1 MFRVSGKR
9 LIKTLYHFKMK
20 HTTLITL
27 SGLLVS
33 GLQSFAQFAPGVGQT
48 GTTAMFKDSSAFVG
62 WATKC
67 SISKGLQDI
76 SVSSGPYA
84 SVGDS
89 TSAYGKAGT
98 TGVVSLG
105 DGGVAVLQFA
115 SPIQNGPGPDLAVF
129 ENSFDD
135 SFLELA
141 FVEVSSDG
149 GTYFRFPA
157 VSNTDAIT
165 QTGSFGLTDP
175 TKLNNL
181 AGKYRA
187 NYGTPFDLSDIPDNL
202 LLNKQAITHVRI
214 IDVVGCIQDQY
225 CTRDMNNH
233 KVNDPWPTAFGSGG
247 FDLDAV
253 GVIHEQGAVMSVNET
268 HVLAAA
274 VFPNPA
280 SDHLYIRVNTN
291 EEYSLSVINVLGEV
305 VMQASNADHLS
316 VSELKEGVY
325 SLEIISTGKRS
336 VQKFIKSASSH

>member
-1 MFRVSGKR
+1 
-9 LIKTLYHFKMK
+9 MK
-20 HTTLITL
+20 HITLISL

-33 GLQSFAQFAPGVGQT
+33 GLGSFAQFAPGVGQP

-67 SISKGLQDI
+67 SISRGFQDI

-84 SVGDS
+84 NVGDS
-89 TSAYGKAGT
+89 TSACGKAGT

-105 DGGVAVLQFA
+105 DGGMATLQFA
-115 SPIQNGPGPDLAVF
+115 GPIQNAPGPDFAVF

-157 VSNTDAIT
+157 VSNTDATT
-165 QTGSFGLTDP
+165 QTSSFGLTDP

-225 CTRDMNNH
+225 CTRDVNNH

-253 GVIHEQGAVMSVNET
+253 GVIHQQGTVMSLEEEAHT
-268 HVLAAA
+268 LAAT

-280 SDHLYIRVNTN
+280 GERLYIRVNTN
-291 EEYSLSVINVLGEV
+291 EQYSLSVINVLGEV
-305 VMQASNADHLS
+305 VMQEKDVNYVQ

-325 SLEIISTGKRS
+325 TLEITSAGKRS
-336 VQKFIKSASSH
+336 VQKFIRSAETR

>member
-1 MFRVSGKR
+1 
-9 LIKTLYHFKMK
+9 
-20 HTTLITL
+20 
-27 SGLLVS
+27 
-33 GLQSFAQFAPGVGQT
+33 
-48 GTTAMFKDSSAFVG
+48 
-62 WATKC
+62 
-67 SISKGLQDI
+67 
-76 SVSSGPYA
+76 
-84 SVGDS
+84 
-89 TSAYGKAGT
+89 
-98 TGVVSLG
+98 
-105 DGGVAVLQFA
+105 
-115 SPIQNGPGPDLAVF
+115 VF

-149 GTYFRFPA
+149 GTWFRFPA
-157 VSNTDAIT
+157 VSNTDAST

-175 TKLNNL
+175 AKIHNL

-225 CTRDMNNH
+225 CTRDVNNN

-253 GVIHEQGAVMSVNET
+253 GVIHQSGTAMSVEDET
-268 HVLAAA
+268 HILSAI

-280 SDHLYIRVNTN
+280 SDHLYIHVNTN
-291 EEYSLSVINVLGEV
+291 EEYSLTVINVLGEV
-305 VMQASNADHLS
+305 VIQARNASRLP

-325 SLEIISTGKRS
+325 TLEIISAGKRS
-336 VQKFIKSASSH
+336 VQKFIRSAINRIVHVISRRREANLNKVGTKRS

>member
-1 MFRVSGKR
+1 MFGVSGRK
-9 LIKTLYHFKMK
+9 LIKTLYHFNMK
-20 HTTLITL
+20 HITLISL
-27 SGLLVS
+27 SSLLVS
-33 GLQSFAQFAPGVGQT
+33 GLSSFAQFAPGVGQP
-48 GTTAMFKDSSAFVG
+48 GTTAMYKDSSAFTG

-67 SISKGLQDI
+67 SISRGLQDI

-89 TSAYGKAGT
+89 TSAFGKAGT

-105 DGGVAVLQFA
+105 DGGIATLQFA

-141 FVEVSSDG
+141 FVEVSSDD

-157 VSNTDAIT
+157 VSNTDATT
-165 QTGSFGLTDP
+165 QTAAFGLTDP
-175 TKLNNL
+175 TKIHNL
-181 AGKYRA
+181 AGKYRG

-225 CTRDMNNH
+225 CTRDANNN

-253 GVIHEQGAVMSVNET
+253 GAIHQQGAATSVEEEAPAF
-268 HVLAAA
+268 AADI
-274 VFPNPA
+274 FPNPA
-280 SDHLYIRVNTN
+280 IDQLYIRVATN
-291 EEYSLSVINVLGEV
+291 EDYDLRVINVLGEA
-305 VMQASNADHLS
+305 VMQAHNADHLS
-316 VSELKEGVY
+316 VGQLKEGIY
-325 SLEIISTGKRS
+325 TLEITRAEKRS
-336 VQKFIKSASSH
+336 VQKFIKSAER

>member
-1 MFRVSGKR
+1 
-9 LIKTLYHFKMK
+9 MK
-20 HTTLITL
+20 HITLISL

-33 GLQSFAQFAPGVGQT
+33 GLSSFAQFAPGVGQA

-67 SISKGLQDI
+67 SITRGLQDI
-76 SVSSGPYA
+76 SVGSGPYA

-105 DGGVAVLQFA
+105 DGGMATLQFA
-115 SPIQNGPGPDLAVF
+115 SPIRNDAGPDFAVF

-149 GTYFRFPA
+149 GTFFRFPA
-157 VSNTDAIT
+157 VSNTDATT
-165 QTGSFGLTDP
+165 QTASFGLTDP

-233 KVNDPWPTAFGSGG
+233 KINDPWPTAFGSGG

-253 GVIHEQGAVMSVNET
+253 GVIHQQGTVMSVEEEQ
-268 HVLAAA
+268 VLAAA
-274 VFPNPA
+274 VFPNPV
-280 SDHLYIRVNTN
+280 SDQLHIRVHTN
-291 EEYSLSVINVLGEV
+291 KDYVLTVTNVLGEV
-305 VMQASNADHLS
+305 VMQAANADRLS
-316 VSELKEGVY
+316 VEQLKEGVY
-325 SLEIISTGKRS
+325 TLEISAAERHS
-336 VQKFIKSASSH
+336 VQKFVKSVSGN

>member
-1 MFRVSGKR
+1 M
-9 LIKTLYHFKMK
+9 
-20 HTTLITL
+20 TLISL

-33 GLQSFAQFAPGVGQT
+33 GLSSFAQFAPGVGQA

-67 SISKGLQDI
+67 TITRGLQDI
-76 SVSSGPYA
+76 SVSSSPYA
-84 SVGDS
+84 TVGDS
-89 TSAYGKAGT
+89 ASAFGKAGT

-105 DGGVAVLQFA
+105 DGGMAVLQFA
-115 SPIQNGPGPDLAVF
+115 GPIQNAPGPDLAVF

-149 GTYFRFPA
+149 GTWFRFPA
-157 VSNTDAIT
+157 VSNTDATT

-175 TKLNNL
+175 TKIHNL

-225 CTRDMNNH
+225 CTRDMNNN

-253 GVIHEQGAVMSVNET
+253 GVIHQSGAVMSVEEDA
-268 HVLAAA
+268 HILSAI

-280 SDHLYIRVNTN
+280 SDRLYIRVNTN
-291 EEYSLSVINVLGEV
+291 EEYSLTVINVLGEV
-305 VMQASNADHLS
+305 VMQARNTNRLP
-316 VSELKEGVY
+316 VNELKEGVY
-325 SLEIISTGKRS
+325 TLEITSAGKRS
-336 VQKFIKSASSH
+336 VQKFIRSASMN

>member
-1 MFRVSGKR
+1 
-9 LIKTLYHFKMK
+9 MK
-20 HTTLITL
+20 HLTLISL
-27 SGLLVS
+27 SGLLLS
-33 GLQSFAQFAPGVGQT
+33 GFSSFAQFAPGVGQA
-48 GTTAMFKDSSAFVG
+48 GTSAMFKDSSAFVG

-67 SISKGLQDI
+67 RITRGLQDI

-105 DGGVAVLQFA
+105 DGGMAVLQFA
-115 SPIQNGPGPDLAVF
+115 SPVENGSGPDFAVF

-157 VSNTDAIT
+157 VSNTDATT

-175 TKLNNL
+175 TKINNL

-225 CTRDMNNH
+225 CTRDANNN

-253 GVIHEQGAVMSVNET
+253 GVIHQQGTVMSVGEDA
-268 HVLAAA
+268 HMLAAT

-291 EEYSLSVINVLGEV
+291 ENYSLTVINVLGEV
-305 VMQASNADHLS
+305 VMQAGNANRLP

-325 SLEIISTGKRS
+325 TLEITTAEKRS
-336 VQKFIKSASSH
+336 VQKFIKSATAN

>member
-1 MFRVSGKR
+1 MSA
-9 LIKTLYHFKMK
+9 
-20 HTTLITL
+20 
-27 SGLLVS
+27 LLVS
-33 GLQSFAQFAPGVGQT
+33 GLHSFAQFAPGVGQS

-67 SISKGLQDI
+67 TITRGLQDI
-76 SVSSGPYA
+76 SASSGPYA

-89 TSAYGKAGT
+89 TSAYAKAGT

-105 DGGVAVLQFA
+105 DGGIAVLRFA
-115 SPIQNGPGPDLAVF
+115 SPIQDALGPDLAVF
-129 ENSFDD
+129 ENGFDD

-157 VSNTDAIT
+157 TSNTDATT

-175 TKLNNL
+175 TKINNL

-202 LLNKQAITHVRI
+202 LLNKQAITHVKV
-214 IDVVGCIQDQY
+214 IDVVGCIQDAY
-225 CTRDMNNH
+225 CSRDKNNN

-253 GVIHEQGAVMSVNET
+253 GVIHQQGTPSSVNEKAVALKT
-268 HVLAAA
+268 VLY
-274 VFPNPA
+274 PNPS
-280 SDHLYIRVNTN
+280 SDQLHIRVETN
-291 EEYSLSVINVLGEV
+291 DDYLVSVINVLGEV
-305 VMQASNADHLS
+305 VMQEANAKTLP

-325 SLEIISTGKRS
+325 TLEITTAEKRS
-336 VQKFIKSASSH
+336 VQKFIHSALN

>member
-1 MFRVSGKR
+1 
-9 LIKTLYHFKMK
+9 MK
-20 HTTLITL
+20 HITLISL

-33 GLQSFAQFAPGVGQT
+33 GLHSFAQFAPGVGQA

-67 SISKGLQDI
+67 SITRGFQDI

-84 SVGDS
+84 NVGDS

-105 DGGVAVLQFA
+105 DGGMATLQFA
-115 SPIQNGPGPDLAVF
+115 SPVQNAPGPDLAVF

-157 VSNTDAIT
+157 VSNTDAST

-175 TKLNNL
+175 TKIHNL

-214 IDVVGCIQDQY
+214 IDVVGCIQDPY
-225 CTRDMNNH
+225 CTRDMNHH

-253 GVIHEQGAVMSVNET
+253 GVIHQQGAVMSVGEDA
-268 HVLAAA
+268 HMLAAT

-280 SDHLYIRVNTN
+280 SDHLYIRVNTS
-291 EEYSLSVINVLGEV
+291 EEYSLTVINVLGEM
-305 VMQASNADHLS
+305 VMQARNANRLP

-325 SLEIISTGKRS
+325 TLEITTAEKRS
-336 VQKFIKSASSH
+336 VQKFIKSATAK

>member
-1 MFRVSGKR
+1 MTYFTRVSLLG
-9 LIKTLYHFKMK
+9 F
-20 HTTLITL
+20 
-27 SGLLVS
+27 LVS
-33 GLQSFAQFAPGVGQT
+33 GLHSFAQFAPGVGQP

-67 SISKGLQDI
+67 TIIRGLQDI
-76 SVSSGPYA
+76 SASSGPYA

-105 DGGVAVLQFA
+105 DGGIAILRFA
-115 SPIQNGPGPDLAVF
+115 NPVQDAPGPDLAVF

-157 VSNTDAIT
+157 VSNTDATT
-165 QTGSFGLTDP
+165 QTGSFGLTNP
-175 TKLNNL
+175 TKIHNL

-187 NYGTPFDLSDIPDNL
+187 NYGTPFDLSDIPDNV

-214 IDVVGCIQDQY
+214 IDVVGCIQDAY
-225 CTRDMNNH
+225 CTRDKNNN

-253 GVIHEQGAVMSVNET
+253 GVIHQQGTPSSVREEAFA
-268 HVLAAA
+268 LKALLY
-274 VFPNPA
+274 PNPA
-280 SDHLYIRVNTN
+280 SDQLYIRVATK
-291 EEYSLSVINVLGEV
+291 EDYSVSVINVLGEV
-305 VMQASNADHLS
+305 VMQESNAKSLP

-325 SLEIISTGKRS
+325 TLEITTAEKRS
-336 VQKFIKSASSH
+336 VQKFIRSGLN

>member
-1 MFRVSGKR
+1 
-9 LIKTLYHFKMK
+9 MK
-20 HTTLITL
+20 HSLLVPTLSALLL
-27 SGLLVS
+27 SGLN
-33 GLQSFAQFAPGVGQT
+33 SFAQFAPAVGQP

-67 SISKGLQDI
+67 GITRGLQDI
-76 SVSSGPYA
+76 SVGSGPYA
-84 SVGDS
+84 TVGDS
-89 TSAYGKAGT
+89 SSALGKAGT

-115 SPIQNGPGPDLAVF
+115 SPIKNGPGPDLAVF
-129 ENSFDD
+129 ENGFDD

-157 VSNTDAIT
+157 VSNTDATT

-202 LLNKQAITHVRI
+202 LLDKQAITHVRI

-225 CTRDMNNH
+225 CTRDKNNN

-253 GVIHEQGAVMSVNET
+253 GAVYQQGTVMSVKDEAHT
-268 HVLAAA
+268 LAAV

-280 SDHLYIRVNTN
+280 SDHLSIRVNTN
-291 EEYSLSVINVLGEV
+291 EDYLLTVINVLGEV
-305 VMQASNADHLS
+305 VMQASNANHLS
-316 VSELKEGVY
+316 VGHLKEGVY
-325 SLEIISTGKRS
+325 TLEVVAEGKRH
-336 VQKFIKSASSH
+336 VQKFIRSGF

>member
-1 MFRVSGKR
+1 
-9 LIKTLYHFKMK
+9 MK
-20 HTTLITL
+20 HITFIFL
-27 SGLLVS
+27 SGLLLS
-33 GLQSFAQFAPGVGQT
+33 GLSSSAQFAPGVGQP

-67 SISKGLQDI
+67 SITRGLQDI

-84 SVGDS
+84 NVGDS

-105 DGGVAVLQFA
+105 DGGIAVLQFA
-115 SPIQNGPGPDLAVF
+115 DPIRNGPGPDLAVF

-157 VSNTDAIT
+157 VSNTDASI

-175 TKLNNL
+175 TKLHNL

-214 IDVVGCIQDQY
+214 IDVVGCIQNQY
-225 CTRDMNNH
+225 CTRDVNNN

-253 GVIHEQGAVMSVNET
+253 GVIHQAGTITSVNESEQS
-268 HVLAAA
+268 LSASI
-274 VFPNPA
+274 FPNPA
-280 SDHLYIRVNTN
+280 ADQLNIRVN
-291 EEYSLSVINVLGEV
+291 EAGEYSVSVINLLGEV
-305 VMQASNADHLS
+305 VMHAENPQFLPLN
-316 VSELKEGVY
+316 ELQDGVY
-325 SLEIISTGKRS
+325 SMEITGAGKRL
-336 VQKFIKSASSH
+336 VQKFIKSSGY

>member
-1 MFRVSGKR
+1 M
-9 LIKTLYHFKMK
+9 LIS
-20 HTTLITL
+20 L
-27 SGLLVS
+27 SCLLVS
-33 GLQSFAQFAPGVGQT
+33 GQHSFAQFAPGVGQA

-67 SISKGLQDI
+67 SITRGFQDI
-76 SVSSGPYA
+76 SAGSGPYA

-105 DGGVAVLQFA
+105 DGGIATLQFA
-115 SPIQNGPGPDLAVF
+115 SPIQNAPGPDLAVF

-157 VSNTDAIT
+157 VSNTDAST

-175 TKLNNL
+175 AKLYNL

-214 IDVVGCIQDQY
+214 IDVVGCIQEPY
-225 CTRDMNNH
+225 CTRDMNNN

-253 GVIHEQGAVMSVNET
+253 GVIHQMGTVMSVEDEA
-268 HVLAAA
+268 HPLAAT

-280 SDHLYIRVNTN
+280 SDRLYIRVHTD
-291 EEYSLSVINVLGEV
+291 EAYSLTVINVLGEV
-305 VMQASNADHLS
+305 VMQAGHATYIS
-316 VSELKEGVY
+316 VSDLKEGVY
-325 SLEIISTGKRS
+325 TLEITSAGKRS
-336 VQKFIKSASSH
+336 VQKFIRSASLN

>member
-1 MFRVSGKR
+1 
-9 LIKTLYHFKMK
+9 MK
-20 HTTLITL
+20 HLTLISV

-33 GLQSFAQFAPGVGQT
+33 GLTSFAQFSPAVGQP
-48 GTTAMFKDSSAFVG
+48 GTTAMFKDSSAFVA

-67 SISKGLQDI
+67 TVNRGLQDI
-76 SVSSGPYA
+76 SVSSGAYA

-89 TSAYGKAGT
+89 TSACGKAGT
-98 TGVVSLG
+98 AGIVSLG
-105 DGGVAVLQFA
+105 DGGMAVLRFA
-115 SPIQNGPGPDLAVF
+115 NPIQNAPGPDLAVF

-157 VSNTDAIT
+157 VSNTDATT
-165 QTGSFGLTDP
+165 QTASFGLTDP
-175 TKLNNL
+175 TKLHNL

-253 GVIHEQGAVMSVNET
+253 GVIHQQGTPSSLAEEPF
-268 HVLAAA
+268 VLGALLY
-274 VFPNPA
+274 PNPA
-280 SDHLYIRVNTN
+280 SDQLYIRVDTQDD
-291 EEYSLSVINVLGEV
+291 YSVRVINVLGEV
-305 VMQASNADHLS
+305 LMQANNAKSLP

-325 SLEIISTGKRS
+325 TLEIISAEKRS
-336 VQKFIKSASSH
+336 VQKFMKSVLN

>member
-1 MFRVSGKR
+1 
-9 LIKTLYHFKMK
+9 MK
-20 HTTLITL
+20 HNALISL

-33 GLQSFAQFAPGVGQT
+33 GLSSFAQFAPGVGQA
-48 GTTAMFKDSSAFVG
+48 GTTAMFKDSSAFTG

-67 SISKGLQDI
+67 SITRGLQDI

-84 SVGDS
+84 TVGDS

-105 DGGVAVLQFA
+105 DGGIATLQFA
-115 SPIQNGPGPDLAVF
+115 SPILNAPGPDFAVF

-157 VSNTDAIT
+157 VSNTDATT
-165 QTGSFGLTDP
+165 QTASFGLTDP
-175 TKLNNL
+175 TKLHNL

-202 LLNKQAITHVRI
+202 LLNKQAVTHVRI

-233 KVNDPWPTAFGSGG
+233 KINDPWPTAFGSGG

-253 GVIHEQGAVMSVNET
+253 GVIHQQGTAMSVEEEA
-268 HVLAAA
+268 HILALA
-274 VFPNPA
+274 VFPNPV
-280 SDHLYIRVNTN
+280 SDQLHIRVHASGDYALT
-291 EEYSLSVINVLGEV
+291 VINVLGEV
-305 VMQASNADHLS
+305 VMQATNADHLS
-316 VSELKEGVY
+316 VEQLKEGVY
-325 SLEIISTGKRS
+325 TLEITTAGKRH
-336 VQKFIKSASSH
+336 VQKFIKSASWN

>member
-1 MFRVSGKR
+1 
-9 LIKTLYHFKMK
+9 MK
-20 HTTLITL
+20 HITLISL

-33 GLQSFAQFAPGVGQT
+33 GLSSFAQFAPGVGQA

-67 SISKGLQDI
+67 SITRGLQDI

-84 SVGDS
+84 TVGDS
-89 TSAYGKAGT
+89 ASAFGKAGT

-105 DGGVAVLQFA
+105 DGGMAVLQFA
-115 SPIQNGPGPDLAVF
+115 SPIQNAPGPDLAVF

-149 GTYFRFPA
+149 GTWFRFPA
-157 VSNTDAIT
+157 VSNTDATT

-175 TKLNNL
+175 TKINNL

-225 CTRDMNNH
+225 CTRDVNNN

-253 GVIHEQGAVMSVNET
+253 GVIHQSGTVMSVDEET
-268 HVLAAA
+268 QSLAAA
-274 VFPNPA
+274 LFPNPA
-280 SDHLYIRVNTN
+280 SDFLYIRVNTD
-291 EEYSLSVINVLGEV
+291 EEYSLSVVNVLGEV
-305 VMQASNADHLS
+305 VMQARNASRLS

-325 SLEIISTGKRS
+325 TLEITSAGKRS
-336 VQKFIKSASSH
+336 VQKFIRSASMN